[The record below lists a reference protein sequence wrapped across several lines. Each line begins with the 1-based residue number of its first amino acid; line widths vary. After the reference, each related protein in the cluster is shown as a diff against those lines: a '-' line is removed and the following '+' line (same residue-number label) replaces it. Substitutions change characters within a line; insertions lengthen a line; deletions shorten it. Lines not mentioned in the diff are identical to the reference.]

1 MGDADFTEG
10 DHRPENSPED
20 YEETVNEIRRVS
32 GDDWRANIRAALPKN
47 DQPKNSTNVDA
58 DIFCEEYVSTN
69 GTNLRFPHKL
79 EIGVQV
85 ALNMLTLGSWLAV
98 MIGTVL
104 EAESRWQVEG
114 QRCIVSSN
122 VKPLKFMSNKVLEL
136 KQIRKL

>member
-1 MGDADFTEG
+1 M
-10 DHRPENSPED
+10 
-20 YEETVNEIRRVS
+20 S

-47 DQPKNSTNVDA
+47 DQPENSTNVDA

-69 GTNLRFPHKL
+69 RTKIALPTNETNLRFPHKL

-104 EAESRWQVEG
+104 EAKSRWQVEG
-114 QRCIVSSN
+114 QRCIVNSN